1 MYKKQEY
8 NALTQEIDRTKD
20 SKQFKINPTRN

>member
-20 SKQFKINPTRN
+20 SKQFKYYKIV